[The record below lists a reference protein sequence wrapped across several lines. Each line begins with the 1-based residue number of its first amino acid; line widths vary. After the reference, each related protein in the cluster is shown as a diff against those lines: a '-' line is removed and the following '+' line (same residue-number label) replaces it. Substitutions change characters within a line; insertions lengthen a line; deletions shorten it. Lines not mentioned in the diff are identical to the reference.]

1 MIRSGSTILVLAP
14 HTDDGEIGCGAT
26 LSKLLD
32 LNCKIYY
39 LAFCTCDSN
48 LPDGFPNGTLEAELR
63 EATKVLSIPKEN
75 VIVKDFQVRCLSYER
90 QAVLDI
96 LVALNKEISPDVV
109 FAPTLEDLHQDHST
123 VTQEAIRAFKTKTL
137 LCYEMPWNNFSFEIG
152 INSDKF
158 PEISGERKFSPMDR
172 SLRRELKSA
181 FGNNNYWF
189 NTSKF
194 KNAVE
199 IKIKS
204 KKEIIEFLVPK
215 EMVSTSSVRLFVLWT
230 TLPSIVLIIIALI
243 FLKNQTR
250 PLVKLAKAAEKFGKG
265 DYINDFIPSGAQEI
279 RKASYEFDRMAKRI
293 NRHLNQRAEML
304 SGISHDLRTPLTR
317 LKLQLAMLKQKEISE
332 KMSKDIDE
340 MEKMLNDYLQFA
352 KTQTQESTEKINLNN
367 LLRSISKGFESNK
380 ISLDEDESKIFLNG
394 RPSALK
400 RSFEN
405 VIQNGLTY
413 GSNVK
418 IKVQKGNKRALVTIE
433 DDGPGIP
440 EDQYKNVFKPFF
452 RLDKSRS
459 LNQSGVGL
467 GLAIV
472 EDIINSH
479 GGNIQLGK
487 SKYGGLQVK
496 ISLPF

>member
-1 MIRSGSTILVLAP
+1 MFSGLNSFIKYILPKRLFYRALIIVAAPTIILQIIITIVFYDSIWIKANKNITRS
-14 HTDDGEIGCGAT
+14 
-26 LSKLLD
+26 
-32 LNCKIYY
+32 
-39 LAFCTCDSN
+39 
-48 LPDGFPNGTLEAELR
+48 
-63 EATKVLSIPKEN
+63 
-75 VIVKDFQVRCLSYER
+75 
-90 QAVLDI
+90 
-96 LVALNKEISPDVV
+96 LVAQLK
-109 FAPTLEDLHQDHST
+109 
-123 VTQEAIRAFKTKTL
+123 AIEEVYQNDKTNLDFLTDSYK
-137 LCYEMPWNNFSFEIG
+137 NNFNFEIG
-152 INSDKF
+152 INQEIF
-158 PEISGERKFSPMDR
+158 PNNSGERRFSPMDR
-172 SLRRELKSA
+172 SLRRELKST

-199 IKIKS
+199 IKIRS
-204 KKEIIEFLVPK
+204 NNDVIEFLVPK
-215 EMVSTSSVRLFVLWT
+215 EMVSASSVRLFVLWT
-230 TLPSIVLIIIALI
+230 TLPSLVLIIIALI
-243 FLKNQTR
+243 FLKNQTK
-250 PLVKLAKAAEKFGKG
+250 PLVKLAKAAERFGKG
-265 DYINDFIPSGAQEI
+265 DYVNDFRASGSQEI
-279 RKASYEFDRMAKRI
+279 RKAAFEFDRMAKRI

-352 KTQTQESTEKINLNN
+352 KTQTQEHTVLINLNN
-367 LLRSISKGFESNK
+367 LLKSIK
-380 ISLDEDESKIFLNG
+380 ISFNNSNFFLNDNATTVELKG
-394 RPSALK
+394 RPTALK

-405 VIQNGLTY
+405 IIQNGLSY
-413 GSNVK
+413 GE
-418 IKVQKGNKRALVTIE
+418 KVYLNIQKGNKRVTIIIE

-487 SKYGGLQVK
+487 SKYNGLQVK

>member
-1 MIRSGSTILVLAP
+1 MFSGLNNFVKYILPKRLFYRALIIVAAPTIILQIIITIVFYDSIWIKANKNITRS
-14 HTDDGEIGCGAT
+14 
-26 LSKLLD
+26 
-32 LNCKIYY
+32 
-39 LAFCTCDSN
+39 
-48 LPDGFPNGTLEAELR
+48 
-63 EATKVLSIPKEN
+63 
-75 VIVKDFQVRCLSYER
+75 
-90 QAVLDI
+90 
-96 LVALNKEISPDVV
+96 LVAQLK
-109 FAPTLEDLHQDHST
+109 
-123 VTQEAIRAFKTKTL
+123 AIEEVYQNDKTNLDFLTDSYK
-137 LCYEMPWNNFSFEIG
+137 NNFNFEIG
-152 INSDKF
+152 INQEIF
-158 PEISGERKFSPMDR
+158 PNNSGERRFSPMDR
-172 SLRRELKSA
+172 SLRRELKST

-199 IKIKS
+199 IKIRS
-204 KKEIIEFLVPK
+204 NNDVIEFLVPK
-215 EMVSTSSVRLFVLWT
+215 EMVSASSVRLFVLWT
-230 TLPSIVLIIIALI
+230 TLPSLVLIIIALI
-243 FLKNQTR
+243 FLKNQTK
-250 PLVKLAKAAEKFGKG
+250 PLVKLAKAAERFGKG
-265 DYINDFIPSGAQEI
+265 DYVNNFRASGSQEI
-279 RKASYEFDRMAKRI
+279 RKAAFEFDRMAKRI

-352 KTQTQESTEKINLNN
+352 KTQTQEDTVLINLNTLLDSIKNSFNNNN
-367 LLRSISKGFESNK
+367 L
-380 ISLDEDESKIFLNG
+380 IFNNNTEIVELKG
-394 RPSALK
+394 RPTALK

-405 VIQNGLTY
+405 IIQNGLSY
-413 GSNVK
+413 GEIVYLN
-418 IKVQKGNKRALVTIE
+418 IKKGNKRVTILIE

-479 GGNIQLGK
+479 GGNIKLGK
-487 SKYGGLQVK
+487 SKYNGLQVK

>member
-1 MIRSGSTILVLAP
+1 MFSGLNNFVKYILPKRLFYRALIIVAAPTIILQIIITIVFYDSIWIKANKNITRS
-14 HTDDGEIGCGAT
+14 
-26 LSKLLD
+26 
-32 LNCKIYY
+32 
-39 LAFCTCDSN
+39 
-48 LPDGFPNGTLEAELR
+48 
-63 EATKVLSIPKEN
+63 
-75 VIVKDFQVRCLSYER
+75 
-90 QAVLDI
+90 
-96 LVALNKEISPDVV
+96 LVAQLK
-109 FAPTLEDLHQDHST
+109 
-123 VTQEAIRAFKTKTL
+123 AIEEVYQNDKTNLDFLTDSYK
-137 LCYEMPWNNFSFEIG
+137 NNFNFEIG
-152 INSDKF
+152 INQEVF
-158 PEISGERKFSPMDR
+158 PNISGERRFSPMDR
-172 SLRRELKSA
+172 SLRRELKSS

-199 IKIKS
+199 IKIRS
-204 KKEIIEFLVPK
+204 NNEVLEFLVPK
-215 EMVSTSSVRLFVLWT
+215 EMVSASSVRLFVLWT
-230 TLPSIVLIIIALI
+230 TLPSLVLIIIALI
-243 FLKNQTR
+243 FLKNQTK
-250 PLVKLAKAAEKFGKG
+250 PLVKLAKAAERFGKG
-265 DYINDFIPSGAQEI
+265 DYVNDFRASGSQEI
-279 RKASYEFDRMAKRI
+279 RKAAFEFDRMAKRI

-352 KTQTQESTEKINLNN
+352 KTQTQEHTVLINLNN
-367 LLRSISKGFESNK
+367 LLKSIK
-380 ISLDEDESKIFLNG
+380 ISFNNSNFFLNDNATTVELKG
-394 RPSALK
+394 RPTALK

-405 VIQNGLTY
+405 IIQNGLSY
-413 GSNVK
+413 GE
-418 IKVQKGNKRALVTIE
+418 KVYLNIQKGNKRVTIIIE

-487 SKYGGLQVK
+487 SKYNGLQVK

>member
-1 MIRSGSTILVLAP
+1 MFSGLNKLIKYILPKRLFYRALIIVAAPTILLQLIITIVF
-14 HTDDGEIGCGAT
+14 
-26 LSKLLD
+26 
-32 LNCKIYY
+32 Y
-39 LAFCTCDSN
+39 DSIWIKAN
-48 LPDGFPNGTLEAELR
+48 KSVTRA
-63 EATKVLSIPKEN
+63 
-75 VIVKDFQVRCLSYER
+75 
-90 QAVLDI
+90 
-96 LVALNKEISPDVV
+96 LVAQLKAVQDV
-109 FAPTLEDLHQDHST
+109 
-123 VTQEAIRAFKTKTL
+123 
-137 LCYEMPWNNFSFEIG
+137 YENDQKNLDFFTDSYKNNFNFEIG
-152 INSDKF
+152 ISNEVL
-158 PEISGERKFSPMDR
+158 PGTSGERKFSPMDR
-172 SLRRELKSA
+172 SLRRELKST

-189 NTSKF
+189 STSKF

-199 IKIKS
+199 IKIRS
-204 KKEIIEFLVPK
+204 GNDVIEFLVPK
-215 EMVSTSSVRLFVLWT
+215 EMVSASSVRLFVLWT
-230 TLPSIVLIIIALI
+230 TLPSILLIIIALM
-243 FLKNQTR
+243 FLKNQTK

-265 DYINDFIPSGAQEI
+265 DYVNDFRASGSQEI
-279 RKASYEFDRMAKRI
+279 RKAAFEFDRMAKRI

-317 LKLQLAMLKQKEISE
+317 LKLQLAMLKQKDISD
-332 KMSKDIDE
+332 KMSKDINE

-352 KTQTQESTEKINLNN
+352 KTQSQEDTVTVNLSGLLKLIKNEFNNKKLSLKDSDLKIEL
-367 LLRSISKGFESNK
+367 K
-380 ISLDEDESKIFLNG
+380 G

-405 VIQNGLTY
+405 IIQNSLTY
-413 GSNVK
+413 GNNKVDIS
-418 IKVQKGNKRALVTIE
+418 VQKGNNRALITIE

-452 RLDKSRS
+452 RLDKSRG

-487 SKYGGLQVK
+487 SKYNGLQVR

>member
-1 MIRSGSTILVLAP
+1 MFSGLNSFIKYIL
-14 HTDDGEIGCGAT
+14 
-26 LSKLLD
+26 
-32 LNCKIYY
+32 
-39 LAFCTCDSN
+39 
-48 LPDGFPNGTLEAELR
+48 
-63 EATKVLSIPKEN
+63 PKRLFYRALI
-75 VIVKDFQVRCLSYER
+75 IV
-90 QAVLDI
+90 A
-96 LVALNKEISPDVV
+96 
-109 FAPTLEDLHQDHST
+109 APTIILQIIITIVFYDSIWIKANKNITRSLVSQLK
-123 VTQEAIRAFKTKTL
+123 AIEEVYQYDNTNLDFFTDSYK
-137 LCYEMPWNNFSFEIG
+137 NNFNFEIG
-152 INSDKF
+152 INQEIF
-158 PEISGERKFSPMDR
+158 PNNSGERRFSPMDR
-172 SLRRELKSA
+172 SLRRELKSI

-189 NTSKF
+189 STSKF

-199 IKIKS
+199 IKIRS
-204 KKEIIEFLVPK
+204 KNDVIEFLVPK

-230 TLPSIVLIIIALI
+230 TLPSLVLIIIALI
-243 FLKNQTR
+243 FLKNQTK

-265 DYINDFIPSGAQEI
+265 DYVNDFRASGSQEI
-279 RKASYEFDRMAKRI
+279 RKAAFEFDRMAKRI

-352 KTQTQESTEKINLNN
+352 KTQTQEDSVLINLNN
-367 LLRSISKGFESNK
+367 
-380 ISLDEDESKIFLNG
+380 FLNSIKNSFNSSNLFFNNSAATVELKG
-394 RPSALK
+394 RPTALK

-405 VIQNGLTY
+405 IIQNGLSY
-413 GSNVK
+413 GD
-418 IKVQKGNKRALVTIE
+418 KVYLSIQKGNKRATVIIE

-487 SKYGGLQVK
+487 SKYNGLQVK